1 MILGGRRHRLKVAA
15 RRSAAAGAE
24 RGGLDP
30 VLAGRGAEPAGAVA
44 RGVHVDLVAMR
55 CCADAEPAPQV
66 AAQDD
71 GEPGGAAC
79 GPPDDGGILRPVEV
93 QVPRL
98 AVVAVEPRVCS
109 GHREQPV
116 DLMSCRVDVAGGDTG
131 EHGPEGLRKV
141 AELGRFSLGKFV
153 RVRKGGPER
162 RGCRPGQVR
171 PGRPGVVLAPG
182 LTRGERVDEA
192 DSHGHH
198 SIHVT
203 VEVHLT
209 GYDLAL

>member
-1 MILGGRRHRLKVAA
+1 MVGRSGV
-15 RRSAAAGAE
+15 AGAE
-24 RGGLDP
+24 GGGLDP

-55 CCADAEPAPQV
+55 CGADAEPAPQV

-98 AVVAVEPRVCS
+98 AVVAVEPWVCS

-116 DLMSCRVDVAGGDTG
+116 ELMSRRVEVAGSDTR
-131 EHGPEGLRKV
+131 EHGTEGLRQL
-141 AELGRFSLGKFV
+141 AELGRFSFGELVG
-153 RVRKGGPER
+153 VRKGSPER

-171 PGRPGVVLAPG
+171 PGRPGVVLAAG

-192 DSHGHH
+192 DRHRHH
-198 SIHVT
+198 DIHVT